1 MKDNDN
7 STNNG
12 KFPLKLNLKIYS
24 YNIKNITLKIGAK
37 CEVVVKN
44 RLKTSFLNILI
55 KFSVRVI
62 VVKYEVGDWEIEPE

>member
-1 MKDNDN
+1 MH
-7 STNNG
+7 
-12 KFPLKLNLKIYS
+12 

-44 RLKTSFLNILI
+44 RFISRLKTSFLNILI
-55 KFSVRVI
+55 KFSIRVI

>member
-1 MKDNDN
+1 MC
-7 STNNG
+7 S
-12 KFPLKLNLKIYS
+12 
-24 YNIKNITLKIGAK
+24 NIFNITLKIGAK

-44 RLKTSFLNILI
+44 RFISRLKTSYLNILI